1 MDLEK
6 FEVVHG
12 VLLASAGLPRSLF
25 RQLHSKL
32 TNEIYDGGNCFEIE
46 PCEDNRQRRLVL
58 TCDRLDRE
66 SQVFL
71 VDHAWSFRL
80 TEARKQLET
89 VNGLAERMATLMCVV
104 DQLEEEDGGES
115 EAEGQTDAEA
125 VVESAKRKAQE
136 ASTKVKWLE
145 FDSLDVTDDKL
156 LSLSLSTNFPD
167 LVGLSLWGTKVES
180 LDALLEAVRGLPS
193 LRALW
198 INQTPLDDKL
208 GSAAK
213 DSIIKALPKLELYNR
228 HFTRSCSK
236 WGLGFCAGIYG
247 PENPVECSDR
257 SHPLEEVTDLDLSDR
272 ALLELDP
279 EVFSPLEIPDLISLN
294 IKGNPLNQSSASL
307 FNSLRA
313 FKSLESLQ
321 VDIPG
326 PLGNSAVE
334 IAKAVPNLRS
344 INGVEVNL
352 LLKKGMEIL
361 DSDLKPRLPTWSPGE
376 PLVDRV
382 LRAMWNYVMTYRLAD
397 EEKLDETPVW
407 YVMDELGSALRH
419 SDVFN
424 FRVAPFM
431 YLPDGTLDSAIS
443 YSLLWPVQDVVRGE
457 ECTRDYLYG
466 IGEDKQRSARLT
478 AWFHTPTT
486 FFAEAYSN
494 FQKRLA
500 SPVSTVKKASTE
512 GTGTTSIVSSD
523 GRPLSVYSDIPFVQD
538 FLRRPE
544 FVLTEKPNEADIL
557 WTSVQIDEEFVKAA
571 GIRSDQYVNQFPFE
585 SCLVMKH
592 HLAET
597 MQQAYGTPPWLQPTY
612 DMERDLAALIGDYLH
627 RERSKQNN
635 LWIVKPWNMARTI
648 DTTVTSN
655 LTQLIRLVET
665 GPKIGQKYID
675 PPATFQGR
683 KFDLRY
689 IVLLRSVEPLEV
701 FLCDVFWARFSN
713 NKYTTEESSLSE
725 YETHFTVMNYGRQMN
740 HMNTHDFV
748 PDFEREHNVRWK
760 DIHDRVKFTLRKV
773 FEAPGLVHPE
783 MHSGRARAMYGVD
796 LMLDGNL
803 EPKLLEVTYCPDCAR
818 ACKYDVKKVVGDG
831 SVMLGKDFVNSVF
844 GCLFLNEETNMQKL

>member
-12 VLLASAGLPRSLF
+12 ILLASAGLPRSLF

-32 TNEIYDGGNCFEIE
+32 TNEIFDAGNCFEIE
-46 PCEDNRQRRLVL
+46 PCEDGRQRRLLL
-58 TCDRLDRE
+58 TSDALPKE

-89 VNGLAERMATLMCVV
+89 VDGLAKRMATLMCVV
-104 DQLEEEDGGES
+104 DEAEEDDGES
-115 EAEGQTDAEA
+115 ETEEPLNAEA
-125 VVESAKRKAQE
+125 VVENAKRKAQE
-136 ASTKVKWLE
+136 DATTVKWLE
-145 FDSLDVTDDKL
+145 FDNLEVTDDKL
-156 LSLSLSTNFPD
+156 RSLDLSTRFAD
-167 LVGLSLWGTKVES
+167 LVGLSLWGTRVES
-180 LDALLEAVRGLPS
+180 LDALLEGIRGLS
-193 LRALW
+193 ALRALW
-198 INQTPLDDKL
+198 INNTPLDDKL
-208 GSAAK
+208 GNVAK
-213 DSIIKALPKLELYNR
+213 DAIVKALPSLELYNR
-228 HFTRSCSK
+228 HFTKSCTS
-236 WGLGFCAGIYG
+236 WAVGFCAGVYG
-247 PENPVECSDR
+247 PENPVQSSDLSR
-257 SHPLEEVTDLDLSDR
+257 PLQKVTDLDLSDR
-272 ALLELDP
+272 TLLELDP
-279 EVFSPLEIPDLISLN
+279 KVLSPLEIPELTSLN
-294 IKGNPLNQSSASL
+294 IKENPVNQSSASL
-307 FNSLRA
+307 LEILRS
-313 FKSLESLQ
+313 FKSLVSLQ

-326 PLGNSAVE
+326 PLGNSALE
-334 IAKAVPNLRS
+334 IAKALPDLRS
-344 INGVEVNL
+344 INGVEVDL
-352 LLKKGMEIL
+352 ILKKGMEIL

-382 LRAMWNYVMTYRLAD
+382 LKAMWHYVMTYRLAD

-419 SDVFN
+419 SDVPN

-431 YLPDGTLDSAIS
+431 YLPDGTLNSAIS
-443 YSLLWPVQDVVRGE
+443 YSLLWPVKNVIKGE
-457 ECTRDYLYG
+457 ECTRDYLCG

-486 FFAEAYSN
+486 FFAEAYSS

-500 SPVSTVKKASTE
+500 SAASEVKKVSTE
-512 GTGTTSIVSSD
+512 GTGTKSILPSN
-523 GRPLSVYSDIPFVQD
+523 GRPLSVFSDIPYVQD

-544 FVLTEKPNEADIL
+544 FVLTDKPSEADVL
-557 WTSVQIDEEFVKAA
+557 WTSAQIDEDFIKAA
-571 GIRSDQYVNQFPFE
+571 GIRPDQYVNQFPFE

-592 HLAET
+592 HLAQT
-597 MQQAYGTPPWLQPTY
+597 MQQAYGSPPWLQPTY

-655 LTQLIRLVET
+655 LPQLIRLVET

-689 IVLLRSVEPLEV
+689 IVLLRSVQPLEV

-713 NKYTTEESSLSE
+713 NKYTTEESSLTE

-740 HMNTHDFV
+740 HVNTHDFV
-748 PDFEREHNVRWK
+748 PEFEREHNVRWK
-760 DIHDRVKFTLRKV
+760 DIHEKVKLTLRKV

-783 MHSGRARAMYGVD
+783 MQSARARAMYGVD
-796 LMLDGNL
+796 LMLDDNF

-818 ACKYDVKKVVGDG
+818 ACKYDVRKVVGDG
-831 SVMLGKDFVNSVF
+831 GVMRGKDFVNSVF
-844 GCLFLNEETNMQKL
+844 GCLFLNEETNMQRL